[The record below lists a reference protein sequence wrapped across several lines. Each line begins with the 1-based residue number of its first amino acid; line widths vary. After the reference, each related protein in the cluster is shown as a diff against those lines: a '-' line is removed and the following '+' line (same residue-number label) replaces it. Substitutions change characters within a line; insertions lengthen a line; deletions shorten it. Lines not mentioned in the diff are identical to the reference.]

1 MYCSL
6 KCLIGGCAFLILAGG
21 TASINAVPPGFM
33 EGHLKIFS
41 IKEVELAGDNVPTKA
56 TAQNYDEYPLVILSR
71 DGKTEVARLTADGNG
86 NYRVA
91 LPPGDYLLDVQD
103 RAHKHL
109 RARPQPFTI
118 ASGRTVRVDMNI
130 DTGIR

>member
-1 MYCSL
+1 MSSFQKYLSAA
-6 KCLIGGCAFLILAGG
+6 CLVWVLSNAP
-21 TASINAVPPGFM
+21 SISAAPPGFV
-33 EGHLKIFS
+33 EGHLRIVS

-71 DGKTEVARLTADGNG
+71 DGKTEVARLTGDGNG

-103 RAHKHL
+103 RARRHV
-109 RARPQPFTI
+109 RAKPRSFTVG
-118 ASGRTVRVDMNI
+118 SNQTVRVDMDM